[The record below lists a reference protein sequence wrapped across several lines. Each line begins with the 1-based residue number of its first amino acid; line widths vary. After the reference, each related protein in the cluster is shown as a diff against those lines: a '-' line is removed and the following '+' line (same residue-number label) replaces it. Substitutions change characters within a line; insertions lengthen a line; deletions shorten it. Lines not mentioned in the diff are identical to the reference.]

1 MINTTITTHN
11 IKAKLIEQLSIYYLD
26 IADDSQKHIGHNKTS
41 EGGHYTI
48 MLVSN
53 VFNKMKLID
62 RHKLIY
68 KILDNMIG
76 TEIHAI
82 SIKAYSIKEY
92 KSFRNYGK

>member
-1 MINTTITTHN
+1 MINTTITAHN

-26 IADDSQKHIGHNKTS
+26 IADDSQKHIGHNKTF

-53 VFNKMKLID
+53 IFNKMKLID

-76 TEIHAI
+76 IEIHAI